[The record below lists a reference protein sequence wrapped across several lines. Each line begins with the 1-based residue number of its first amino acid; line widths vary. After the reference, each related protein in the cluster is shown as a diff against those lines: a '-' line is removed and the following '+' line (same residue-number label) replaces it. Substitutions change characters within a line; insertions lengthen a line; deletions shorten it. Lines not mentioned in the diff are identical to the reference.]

1 MQFSCLSPSPVATRT
16 ETNDLKELLDV
27 SREYVTAI
35 RVKQAITDAGEDVAR
50 SLELS
55 AYFTHCNL
63 QVMLMLIIILV

>member
-1 MQFSCLSPSPVATRT
+1 LVASRT

-63 QVMLMLIIILV
+63 QVMI